1 MYTSST
7 VVYDLPVLSQVHI
20 HVPAECEATQAT
32 AAGIYSITTHTHTQ
46 LDRGT
51 VMTDEPPP
59 PTTHMT
65 PNIDKNQLLAG
76 CSAWC
81 LAS

>member
-1 MYTSST
+1 M
-7 VVYDLPVLSQVHI
+7 
-20 HVPAECEATQAT
+20 QAT
-32 AAGIYSITTHTHTQ
+32 AAGIYSITPHTQ

-51 VMTDEPPP
+51 VMTDEPPTT
-59 PTTHMT
+59 TTHMT